1 MLMTLINTVEI
12 HDLKTQEEE
21 YVEKGNWDQ
30 EIDKQEYEKKNLP
43 ISSIKSEDTIV
54 MEKILQGKPKSNQ
67 QNQMSMSK
75 IKKIS

>member
-30 EIDKQEYEKKNLP
+30 EIDKQEYEKQNLP
-43 ISSIKSEDTIV
+43 ILSIKSEDTIV
-54 MEKILQGKPKSNQ
+54 TEKI
-67 QNQMSMSK
+67 
-75 IKKIS
+75 I